1 MMQEVSN
8 NVIVATHFRGP
19 SVAAILTDEG
29 YVLIDAPPFPD
40 DARRWREMLMRK
52 QEARMRAMI
61 LMDSHPERL
70 LGAYNMKPDVLIAH
84 EYAYDHVRSLPNS
97 YASTIAGLL
106 TRSAFEQSE
115 LSGCKVMHPI
125 VTFGNTLRLNFGNV
139 ELYLEHRPGP
149 MHGSIWA
156 KYLEQRILFAGDNVV
171 VGTVPYL
178 NSLYSVQWMAAL
190 RELRHDSFPADI
202 IVAGHGNITVKNA
215 IDPILQYLETARSR
229 IMEMY
234 ENGQSL
240 TETNRLVNDLLNYFP
255 PPLES
260 ELASVQQR
268 VRTGLQSIYNEIR
281 G

>member
-1 MMQEVSN
+1 MQEVSE

-19 SVAAILTDEG
+19 SVAAVLTDEG

-40 DARRWREMLMRK
+40 DARRWHDMLMRK
-52 QEARMRAMI
+52 QETGMRAMI

-70 LGAYNMKPDVLIAH
+70 LGAYNMKPDVLISH
-84 EYAYDHVRSLPNS
+84 EATYEHIRTLPNS
-97 YASTIAGLL
+97 YASTVAGLL
-106 TRSAFEQSE
+106 TRSHYEQNE
-115 LSGCKVMHPI
+115 LASCKIMLPI
-125 VTFGNTLRLNFGNV
+125 IIFGKALRLNFGEV
-139 ELYLEHRPGP
+139 ELHLEHRPGP
-149 MHGSIWA
+149 TNGSIWV
-156 KYLEQRILFAGDNVV
+156 KYLDQRILFAGDNVV

-178 NSLYSVQWMAAL
+178 NSLHSIPWMEALKEL
-190 RELRHDSFPADI
+190 REDEFPADI

-215 IDPILQYLETARSR
+215 IDPMLQYLETARSR
-229 IMEMY
+229 VSQMF

-240 TETNRLVNDLLNYFP
+240 TETNRLVNDLLNFFP

-281 G
+281 E